1 MKASRI
7 RAMVLGAAG
16 LVLLSVGGAAAAD
29 HGSHGSGHPE
39 VMAAGGQGT
48 QQGLEIRKAPVEGYQ
63 FTYRLLNWEERNV
76 AMKGMEGMEMAGMD
90 NSGNST
96 HHLMLYVA
104 GASGKEVSGAKVGFQ
119 VTRPD
124 GGEQKTLTMA
134 MGGGYGADVNLK
146 AKGKYT
152 IRTKFVDG
160 ARTVNDTFT
169 HEVK

>member
-1 MKASRI
+1 MKIVHRM
-7 RAMVLGAAG
+7 AMG
-16 LVLLSVGGAAAAD
+16 LSVVGLTMALAGSAPAAD
-29 HGSHGSGHPE
+29 HSGHAGHAG
-39 VMAAGGQGT
+39 MAPPADKGGQSGV
-48 QQGLEIRKAPVEGYQ
+48 EIRKAVVDGYQ
-63 FTYRLLNWEERNV
+63 LHYRLLNWQERNA

-96 HHLMLYVA
+96 HHLVLYIA
-104 GASGKEVSGAKVGFQ
+104 GAGGREVSGGKVGFQ

-146 AKGKYT
+146 ARGVYT

-160 ARTVNDTFT
+160 AKTGVDTFT
-169 HEVK
+169 HEVR